1 MDDHQQWRKR
11 QKLLADFGEFAL
23 RNENL
28 TDILTEAC
36 RLVGDALGTH
46 RAKVLEIEKRTQSLF
61 VRAGVGWDAGI
72 VGNLRLP
79 MRELTSETFSIE
91 AGVPVTSRD
100 VRIEARFELPA
111 FLRAAGVVALA
122 NVPIFLP
129 GGRPYGLLQVDS
141 SNPRDFSQD
150 DVEFLRTY
158 STILGPVIDR
168 LNKMRALREA
178 EERFRVI
185 VEAAHDYAIFTTD
198 AVDRIIDWL
207 PGAEAVFGWTAEEA
221 KGRSANML
229 FTPEDRARGEDVKEI
244 ETARREGA
252 APNVRWH
259 VHKDGSRVF
268 IEGSVTSV
276 QAPDGQVHGFL
287 KIGQDV
293 TERRRNEERIRE
305 SETRLRAVIEGIPQ
319 LVWQAALDGSW
330 IWSSPQWSDFTGLP
344 TEQSLGFGWQEA
356 VHPDDRPLAL
366 KAWSEAHEAGA
377 FKTEYRIRHGHTDN
391 YRWFAIRAAPVRDS
405 ASEILSWLGT
415 STDIDT
421 LRRMQQR
428 QEVMVTELQHR
439 TRNLIAVV
447 QSIAGQTMSTS
458 RTMEQ
463 FRSQFNDRLA
473 ALARVQ
479 GLLSRSAQEPITI
492 ATLVRVALDALGAID
507 RTRVTIS
514 GPNVPLRNSSVQTL
528 ALALHELATN
538 ARKYGALA
546 ILTGRLDV
554 NWQVRMLQS
563 DRQLELVWIEHGRS
577 PEQPDTQGEQTGG
590 YGRRLIERALPYA
603 LSATTTF
610 ELKDTGVRC
619 TISLPL
625 DTTEAEQAP

>member
-111 FLRAAGVVALA
+111 FLKAAGVVALA

-198 AVDRIIDWL
+198 AVDRIID
-207 PGAEAVFGWTAEEA
+207 
-221 KGRSANML
+221 
-229 FTPEDRARGEDVKEI
+229 
-244 ETARREGA
+244 
-252 APNVRWH
+252 
-259 VHKDGSRVF
+259 
-268 IEGSVTSV
+268 
-276 QAPDGQVHGFL
+276 
-287 KIGQDV
+287 
-293 TERRRNEERIRE
+293 
-305 SETRLRAVIEGIPQ
+305 
-319 LVWQAALDGSW
+319 
-330 IWSSPQWSDFTGLP
+330 
-344 TEQSLGFGWQEA
+344 
-356 VHPDDRPLAL
+356 
-366 KAWSEAHEAGA
+366 
-377 FKTEYRIRHGHTDN
+377 
-391 YRWFAIRAAPVRDS
+391 
-405 ASEILSWLGT
+405 
-415 STDIDT
+415 
-421 LRRMQQR
+421 
-428 QEVMVTELQHR
+428 
-439 TRNLIAVV
+439 
-447 QSIAGQTMSTS
+447 
-458 RTMEQ
+458 
-463 FRSQFNDRLA
+463 
-473 ALARVQ
+473 
-479 GLLSRSAQEPITI
+479 
-492 ATLVRVALDALGAID
+492 
-507 RTRVTIS
+507 
-514 GPNVPLRNSSVQTL
+514 
-528 ALALHELATN
+528 
-538 ARKYGALA
+538 
-546 ILTGRLDV
+546 
-554 NWQVRMLQS
+554 
-563 DRQLELVWIEHGRS
+563 
-577 PEQPDTQGEQTGG
+577 
-590 YGRRLIERALPYA
+590 
-603 LSATTTF
+603 
-610 ELKDTGVRC
+610 
-619 TISLPL
+619 
-625 DTTEAEQAP
+625 